1 MVYLTPMS
9 IRNLLRLSFGLVS
22 LLLVGGTVFSLG
34 ALYSVRSDI
43 QNIFEVRLQS
53 LGFLLEAD
61 RDAYQ
66 SNLASLQGIDGAN
79 TVDAIIENRDQ
90 VLQRYEKFEK
100 IWNASSE
107 DHRATEQ
114 FRAHYPAWKQS
125 TDRIIAAL
133 NAGET
138 DRARAIYNGIYQKEF
153 SDIRNAM
160 DELTQASNKYAR
172 VEYQS
177 SLAALEILVITLG
190 SILLVTVIAL
200 LLTYRMLMK
209 GITGPL
215 DHAVSLTD
223 SLADGDLTVRAGD
236 PGTNEF
242 GQMIRSQ
249 GKMLGRL
256 NDVLR
261 KVQEGSSS
269 LASTAEEMASGS
281 TQFSETAQS
290 TAGATEEISA
300 TSEQLSAGMDNVA
313 ELASHQTS
321 GTNALVKEMEEL
333 DSEIKSM
340 NEVLSSNREL
350 LISMGRSG
358 ESGQNSMQR
367 MNQSMKRI
375 QDSSTQ
381 VIRIVEVITGISE
394 QVNLLSLNA
403 AIEAARAGEAGRG
416 FAVVAD
422 QVANLAEKTGN
433 SIKEITSL
441 LQQSDAEV
449 QSGIKEVS
457 EATEVV
463 SGILEGVQHIE
474 DMVMKF
480 DKLMS
485 SQMDS
490 GVRVK
495 DSALSLQDQAKE
507 ILNAM
512 DQQRSAINEI
522 VSSVSHIAESAST
535 VSTGAEEIA
544 RGSQEVARLADELNQ
559 GASYFKIQQ

>member
-1 MVYLTPMS
+1 MS

-107 DHRATEQ
+107 DHPATEQ

-215 DHAVSLTD
+215 DRAVSLTD

>member
-1 MVYLTPMS
+1 MS

-22 LLLVGGTVFSLG
+22 LLLVGGTLFSLG
-34 ALYSVRSDI
+34 ALYSVRTDI
-43 QNIFEVRLQS
+43 ENIFEVRLQS

-66 SNLASLQGIDGAN
+66 SNLASLQGIMNGVD
-79 TVDAIIENRDQ
+79 TVPAIEENRDQ
-90 VLQRYEKFEK
+90 VSQRFNKFLK
-100 IWNASSE
+100 IWNESSGA
-107 DHRATEQ
+107 HPATGQ
-114 FRAHYPAWKQS
+114 FKAHFPAWERS
-125 TDRIIAAL
+125 TNQIVYAL
-133 NAGET
+133 RDGDDE
-138 DRARAIYNGIYQKEF
+138 RARRIYNGVYQAEF
-153 SDIRNAM
+153 SDMRNAM
-160 DELTQASNKYAR
+160 DELTQASNEYAKE
-172 VEYQS
+172 EYLS

-190 SILLVTVIAL
+190 SILCITIIAL

-215 DHAVSLTD
+215 DHAVAVTD
-223 SLADGDLTVRAGD
+223 SLADGDLTVNAGN
-236 PGTNEF
+236 PGKNEF
-242 GQMIRSQ
+242 GQMIKSQ
-249 GKMLGRL
+249 SKMLTRL
-256 NDVLR
+256 NEILR
-261 KVQEGSSS
+261 SVQDGSSA

-281 TQFSETAQS
+281 SQFSETAQS

-300 TSEQLSAGMDNVA
+300 TSEELSAGMDNVA

-321 GTNALVKEMEEL
+321 GTNALVSEMEEL

-340 NEVLSSNREL
+340 NEVLTSNREL

-358 ESGQNSMQR
+358 QSGQSSLKR
-367 MNQSMKRI
+367 MNESMKRI

-449 QSGIKEVS
+449 QTGIKEVS
-457 EATEVV
+457 EATTVV

-474 DMVMKF
+474 EMVMKF
-480 DKLMS
+480 DQLMS

-495 DSALSLQDQAKE
+495 ASATDLQEQARE

-559 GASYFKIQQ
+559 GASYFKIHKN